1 MAYSMA
7 GPITDS
13 KLLASHQD
21 FKLPDPPAEM
31 SSLPNGFPSAL
42 DSPLAWTG
50 QQLARQSDYIHHLS
64 ENEIEEIEAALN
76 QFKALELDGDLVT
89 PDTFPL
95 PTVGPNVL
103 SRMRDDLHQ
112 GKGFAVLRGLD
123 SKKYSVEDLTT
134 IYLGVQAHI
143 ANRCGRQDKKGNML
157 VHIVADN
164 SSKEK
169 AEHHRHSTSPITFH
183 NEEAG
188 DIVSWLT
195 RNAAK
200 SGGKCIIAST
210 YTVYNVLSA
219 TRPDLIRTL
228 ARSDWPFAF
237 PKFQCRPV
245 FFYEDGRLI
254 TNFGRAALMGSAA
267 HARPAHLPTLTA
279 NQIEALDAI
288 QDIAEATKFEF
299 STKAG
304 DMHFINNLAVLHR
317 RAGFVNGAEAD
328 QRRHLVRMRL
338 RDDEMGWKIP
348 LDLQLEWNKAFG
360 PAGTQVW
367 HLEPMPTGYFPLRS
381 QPN

>member
-1 MAYSMA
+1 MS
-7 GPITDS
+7 GPVVVDS
-13 KLLASHQD
+13 KLVAPHQEL
-21 FKLPDPPAEM
+21 KLPSPPAEM
-31 SSLPNGFPSAL
+31 SSLPNGFPSVL
-42 DSPLAWTG
+42 TSPLAWTG
-50 QQLARQSDYIHHLS
+50 QQFDHQPDFIHHLDA
-64 ENEIEEIEAALN
+64 EELREIDAALKH
-76 QFKALELDGDLVT
+76 FKALELDGDLVT
-89 PDTFPL
+89 PDNFPL

-103 SRMRDDLHQ
+103 KGIRQDLYQ

-123 SKKYSVEDLTT
+123 SKQYSVEDMTT

-157 VHIVADN
+157 VHIIADK
-164 SSKEK
+164 SCKQK

-188 DIVSWLT
+188 DIISWLT

-210 YTVYNVLSA
+210 YTVYNVLAA

-228 ARSDWPFAF
+228 ARSDWPFAL

-245 FFYEDGRLI
+245 FFYQDGRLI
-254 TNFGRAALMGSAA
+254 TNFGRAALMGSAS
-267 HARPAHLPTLTA
+267 HARPAHLPSLTA
-279 NQIEALDAI
+279 SQVEALDAI

-299 STKAG
+299 TTRPG

-317 RAGFVNGAEAD
+317 REGFVNGSEPN

-338 RDDEMGWKIP
+338 RDDEMGWSIP
-348 LDLQLEWNKAFG
+348 LDLQSEWNKAFG
-360 PAGTQVW
+360 QAGTRVW
-367 HLEPMPTGYFPLRS
+367 HLEPMPSGYFPLRS

>member
-1 MAYSMA
+1 MA
-7 GPITDS
+7 GTVVVNSELVAPHQEL
-13 KLLASHQD
+13 KLHS
-21 FKLPDPPAEM
+21 PPAEM
-31 SSLPNGFPSAL
+31 SSLPNGFPAVLNS
-42 DSPLAWTG
+42 SMAWTG
-50 QQLARQSDYIHHLS
+50 QQFEQQPDFIHHLDV
-64 ENEIEEIEAALN
+64 EELREIDAALKH
-76 QFKALELDGDLVT
+76 FKALELDGDLVT
-89 PDTFPL
+89 PDNFPL

-103 SRMRDDLHQ
+103 KGMRQDIYQ

-123 SKKYSVEDLTT
+123 SKQYSIEDMTT

-143 ANRCGRQDKKGNML
+143 ANCFGRQDKKGNML
-157 VHIVADN
+157 VHIIADA

-188 DIVSWLT
+188 DIISWLT

-210 YTVYNVLSA
+210 YTVYNVLAA

-228 ARSDWPFAF
+228 ARSDWPFAL

-245 FFYEDGRLI
+245 FFYQDGHLI
-254 TNFGRAALMGSAA
+254 TNFGRAALMGSAS

-279 NQIEALDAI
+279 SQVEALDAI

-299 STKAG
+299 TTQPG
-304 DMHFINNLAVLHR
+304 DIHFINNLAILHR
-317 RAGFVNGAEAD
+317 RAGFVNGSEPN

-338 RDDEMGWKIP
+338 RDDEMGWSIP
-348 LDLQLEWNKAFG
+348 LDLESEWNKAFG
-360 PAGTQVW
+360 QAGTRVW
-367 HLEPMPTGYFPLRS
+367 HLEPMPSGYFPLRS